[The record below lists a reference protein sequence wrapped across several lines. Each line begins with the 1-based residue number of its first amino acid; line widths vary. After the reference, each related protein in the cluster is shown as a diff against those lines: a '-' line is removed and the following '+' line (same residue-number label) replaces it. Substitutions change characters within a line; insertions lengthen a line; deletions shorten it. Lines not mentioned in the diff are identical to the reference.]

1 MTKNK
6 TKSTQ
11 CQFEDSYIREVRVN
25 YLPTTT
31 IKFRIKGP
39 ECVAR
44 FVRSVLLDNSR
55 EQFLALYL
63 DGAHNVASYSIV
75 SVGAANQ
82 ATIHP
87 REIFQRAILAGAIAI
102 TIAHNHPSDNVE
114 PSKEDIAVT
123 NRLRDAGI
131 LLGITL
137 LDHVIVSDSAFA
149 SLREDIRC
157 WP

>member
-1 MTKNK
+1 MCRLVRIKHFRARVW
-6 TKSTQ
+6 Q

-55 EQFLALYL
+55 EQ
-63 DGAHNVASYSIV
+63 S
-75 SVGAANQ
+75 
-82 ATIHP
+82 
-87 REIFQRAILAGAIAI
+87 
-102 TIAHNHPSDNVE
+102 IAHNHPSDNVE
-114 PSKEDIAVT
+114 PSKEDIAIT
-123 NRLRDAGI
+123 NRLKDAGI

-137 LDHVIVSDSAFA
+137 LDHVIVGDSAFA
-149 SLREDIRC
+149 SLR
-157 WP
+157 